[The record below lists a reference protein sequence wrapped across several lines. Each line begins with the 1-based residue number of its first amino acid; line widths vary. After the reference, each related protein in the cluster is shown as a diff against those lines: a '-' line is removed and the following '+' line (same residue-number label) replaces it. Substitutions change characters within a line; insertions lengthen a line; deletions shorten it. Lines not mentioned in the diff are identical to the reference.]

1 MDRRKLQEDMMRA
14 SAVVNRALVAT
25 NKGTRYGLG
34 AGGMNPGKPSPAAN
48 GKCDC
53 SGFVA
58 WCLGMSRKTREA
70 FYVEENGGWIETT
83 AVSKDVLASTGI
95 FAPLDKPLPGCAVVY
110 GDYKD
115 SNGRHHEGHM
125 AVVTEVNSRS
135 GIAGID
141 KIVHC
146 SVSNDNSGDAIQET
160 DARIFANNRN
170 SVIGWCILVH
180 EG

>member
-1 MDRRKLQEDMMRA
+1 
-14 SAVVNRALVAT
+14 
-25 NKGTRYGLG
+25 
-34 AGGMNPGKPSPAAN
+34 
-48 GKCDC
+48 
-53 SGFVA
+53 
-58 WCLGMSRKTREA
+58 MSRKTRVA

-83 AVSKDVLASTGI
+83 AVSKDVLASTEI
-95 FAPLDKPLPGCAVVY
+95 FAPLDTPLPGCVVVY

-125 AVVTEVNSRS
+125 AVVTEVNNRR
-135 GIAGID
+135 GLAGID

-146 SVSNDNSGDAIQET
+146 SVSNENSGDTIQET

-170 SVIGWCILVH
+170 SVIGWCTLVH